1 MYANAWA
8 YIRKYVSKGALRW
21 WRKYVKVR
29 VKVRCGGEVGV
40 VRGERVCTVAVT
52 GDGRW
57 RAECSWE
64 GIRIY
69 RNLSE
74 FIGGNRIG
82 SDKL

>member
-1 MYANAWA
+1 MC
-8 YIRKYVSKGALRW
+8 
-21 WRKYVKVR
+21 
-29 VKVRCGGEVGV
+29 CGGGVGM
-40 VRGERVCTVAVT
+40 VRGERGGTVAVT

>member
-1 MYANAWA
+1 M
-8 YIRKYVSKGALRW
+8 
-21 WRKYVKVR
+21 
-29 VKVRCGGEVGV
+29 KVRCRGGVGM
-40 VRGERVCTVAVT
+40 VRGERGGTVA
-52 GDGRW
+52 GAGEGRW

-74 FIGGNRIG
+74 FIGGSRIG